1 MDNSQDN
8 NKENEENKPAKEMN
22 DEAQSQTSE
31 EPSEFS
37 GVANAS
43 MEGTTEQEAL
53 ARAYD
58 AAEPSFTL
66 EGEDEKAEEDP
77 DDEDIDLDDDFIISP
92 S

>member
-1 MDNSQDN
+1 MDNSEDN
-8 NKENEENKPAKEMN
+8 KGNEENKPSEEIN
-22 DEAQSQTSE
+22 DETQSQTGE
-31 EPSEFS
+31 EPSDFS

-58 AAEPSFTL
+58 AAEPSFIL
-66 EGEDEKAEEDP
+66 EGTDEKEEEDP
-77 DDEDIDLDDDFIISP
+77 DVEDSDLDDDIIISP

>member
-1 MDNSQDN
+1 MDNSED
-8 NKENEENKPAKEMN
+8 NKENEENKPAEEMN

-31 EPSEFS
+31 KPSEFS
-37 GVANAS
+37 GAANAS
-43 MEGTTEQEAL
+43 LEGTTEQEAL

-66 EGEDEKAEEDP
+66 EGEDEKVDEDA
-77 DDEDIDLDDDFIISP
+77 DDEGFDLDDDIIISP

>member
-1 MDNSQDN
+1 MDNSED
-8 NKENEENKPAKEMN
+8 NKENEEKKPAEEMN

-31 EPSEFS
+31 EPSEYS
-37 GVANAS
+37 GIANAS

-66 EGEDEKAEEDP
+66 EGEDGNDK
-77 DDEDIDLDDDFIISP
+77 DDKDFDLDDDIIISP